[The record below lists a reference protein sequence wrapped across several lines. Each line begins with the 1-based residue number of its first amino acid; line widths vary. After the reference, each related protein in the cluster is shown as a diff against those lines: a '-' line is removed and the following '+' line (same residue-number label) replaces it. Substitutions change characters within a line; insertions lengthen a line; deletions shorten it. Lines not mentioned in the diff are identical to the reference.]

1 MNQIK
6 WLCRL
11 LTLPAENAFLRPR
24 HLKHILTHFEHFRW
38 AWIPDS
44 LLLFQ
49 SDINGIIDS
58 DLRLRIVSGQSTGG
72 PFRMHLA
79 NTLLNIKANVYFL
92 VSCQLDN
99 RYAQWFVFIYTRKIG
114 NRANRSLLLL
124 FVIHVLKHFTNVQ
137 SSDFSNL
144 LVLVLDVKDKI
155 LLTNAT
161 ILNLINR
168 TLTLPRVLEIINHV
182 ADKRNQ
188 TDPLTEPFVMQ
199 NWSVFYNANKMWSQ
213 SRNLWNEYSSQRVGK
228 TYIATSQWKLH
239 PIRSNF
245 QDFDV
250 KFIHCGF
257 DFNDSKYY

>member
-1 MNQIK
+1 
-6 WLCRL
+6 
-11 LTLPAENAFLRPR
+11 
-24 HLKHILTHFEHFRW
+24 
-38 AWIPDS
+38 
-44 LLLFQ
+44 
-49 SDINGIIDS
+49 
-58 DLRLRIVSGQSTGG
+58 
-72 PFRMHLA
+72 MHLA

-199 NWSVFYNANKMWSQ
+199 N
-213 SRNLWNEYSSQRVGK
+213 
-228 TYIATSQWKLH
+228 
-239 PIRSNF
+239 
-245 QDFDV
+245 
-250 KFIHCGF
+250 
-257 DFNDSKYY
+257 